1 MYNVV
6 IHEDVIDDES
16 DSADCDEFTDG
27 EVVQASY
34 VGRASKFQGIKM
46 FCEMLGDSESNDSE
60 LDDSEDSRK
69 ME

>member
-46 FCEMLGDSESNDSE
+46 FCDSESNDSE